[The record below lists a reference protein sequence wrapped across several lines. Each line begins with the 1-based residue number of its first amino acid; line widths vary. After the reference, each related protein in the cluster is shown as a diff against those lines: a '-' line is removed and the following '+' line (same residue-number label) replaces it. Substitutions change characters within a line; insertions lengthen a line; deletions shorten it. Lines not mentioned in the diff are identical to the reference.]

1 MTESLV
7 KRDVIDVASEDET
20 VQAMNDSEADGLEL
34 HDEATTDAYP
44 SSEAEA
50 VSEMDM
56 DPDFVQ
62 PQKSGKAPKKTICAV
77 TGKEVPKKKAIP
89 LYSLRP
95 SLADRIRMD
104 FPDIAANAPISIDA
118 VGHYRSKVVEEMMLH
133 DRGELSELDRQVAE
147 SMSDHETI
155 AENIEEDFEE
165 KRSIGD
171 QLSDHM
177 AAFGGSWA
185 FLITFAAILFG
196 WIGANLYMGE
206 KEAFDA
212 YPFILLN
219 LVLSCIAAIQ
229 APIIMMSQ
237 KRQEAKDRLRSLNDY
252 KVNLKAEL
260 EIRHL
265 HEKIDYLLSRQWQR
279 LAEMQQLQID
289 QLQQKRLK
297 KMKSVRKTIDESVDA
312 VDI

>member
-1 MTESLV
+1 MDRRMQDKNDPAPERNAETDPIAVELAESEQVDATDVGTE
-7 KRDVIDVASEDET
+7 T
-20 VQAMNDSEADGLEL
+20 
-34 HDEATTDAYP
+34 YP

-50 VSEMDM
+50 MSEMDVSYDM
-56 DPDFVQ
+56 PRK
-62 PQKSGKAPKKTICAV
+62 PQKGTKKIICAV
-77 TGKEVPKKKAIP
+77 TGKEVPKKRALP

-95 SLADRIRMD
+95 SLADRIRVD
-104 FPDIAANAPISIDA
+104 FPDIPTNAPISIDA
-118 VGHYRSKVVEEMMLH
+118 VGHYRTKVVEEMMLH
-133 DRGELSELDRQVAE
+133 DRGELTELDRQVAE

-155 AENIEEDFEE
+155 AENIEEEFEE
-165 KRSIGD
+165 KRSFADI
-171 QLSDHM
+171 LSDHM
-177 AAFGGSWA
+177 AEFGGSWA
-185 FLITFAAILFG
+185 FLISFAMILVV
-196 WIGANLYMGE
+196 WIGINLYMGD

-237 KRQEAKDRLRSLNDY
+237 KRQEQKDRLRSLNDY

-279 LAEMQQLQID
+279 LAEIQQLQME
-289 QLQQKRLK
+289 QFQQKRLK
-297 KMKSVRKTIDESVDA
+297 KVKSIVVDTGESNDA
-312 VDI
+312 

>member
-1 MTESLV
+1 MQQKPPYSDSDAAADDDRLV
-7 KRDVIDVASEDET
+7 PALELAEVDQSDIVDGMDDET
-20 VQAMNDSEADGLEL
+20 
-34 HDEATTDAYP
+34 YP
-44 SSEAEA
+44 SSEAEGL
-50 VSEMDM
+50 SEMDV
-56 DPDFVQ
+56 DFVEPNK
-62 PQKSGKAPKKTICAV
+62 PQKATKKTICAV

-147 SMSDHETI
+147 SMSDHESI
-155 AENIEEDFEE
+155 VENIEDEFEE
-165 KRSIGD
+165 KRTIAD

-177 AAFGGSWA
+177 ADFGGSWA
-185 FLITFAAILFG
+185 FLITFASILG
-196 WIGANLYMGE
+196 VWIGFNLWMGE
-206 KEAFDA
+206 KAAFDV

-279 LAEMQQLQID
+279 LAEMQQLQME
-289 QLQQKRLK
+289 QFQQKRLK
-297 KMKSVRKTIDESVDA
+297 KMKAIVVDLGDSGDA
-312 VDI
+312 